1 MKSSIINCFAL
12 LFLILLSTPTL
23 SQTCNNSDASATTYN
38 DGWQNGE
45 NDGAGFGPWSLSGTS
60 NSGFFMGSSTNNGD
74 GDSNGDGDINTSN
87 RAFGLFANSSNLASA
102 SRSFNQNLGIEDT
115 FSLDMDN
122 GWIDGTNAEVGF
134 DLRNLSNEILFQF
147 YFNQGDANYTLN
159 VNGGE
164 QDTGIGFTDEGLS
177 ILFTR
182 TGVDTF
188 DLLVVKKDGGTSTT
202 LSGTFFNTTSN
213 DPAGMTLF
221 NFNAGGGSQRD
232 AYFNN
237 FEICIAGDTEAPVLT
252 NCIDIN
258 IDSCGNQTLALTPPN
273 VSDNFDSTTSLDFD
287 GSNDRVIIPDDP
299 SLSFTT
305 QMTIQAWIY
314 PEKTTYSR
322 LISNYIGSGAST
334 TGEFI
339 LDTYNGSAINGRG
352 LRFETINNNVLGIS
366 VPNVLTLNSWNHVT
380 VTFDNGNIKL
390 FVNGIVVGST
400 TIATTNLGIGG
411 KNIILG
417 EDRNDNFPENFDGRM
432 DEVRFWNIALSES
445 EIANSFNSILSGD
458 ETGLVAYYDFED
470 GIGSTIISDRTI
482 NGNDGSL
489 DNMDPNTDWSSSTAP
504 FNNVVLINDFT
515 GTSNATGVYPIGS
528 TVVTWTATD
537 VAGNS
542 SQCTQTITVTDS
554 VAPEIICSD
563 LTVSNDPG
571 LCEANVTVNSPTVS
585 DNCSI
590 NLALDFDGNN
600 DYISLPKQNL
610 LTGLT
615 YQAWIKT
622 TSNASTSNYDG
633 NSALSIIGDKTNG
646 IWNSFGISNGNLEYH
661 HFTGTW
667 QVISSSQTINDG
679 LWHNVAVTHDQST
692 GSVKLYVDGVE
703 VTNSNI
709 AYGTGGGAAA
719 VGFDTIGASFSFT
732 SDAGEFFE
740 GQIDEVGVWNRPL
753 TSSEI
758 TDNFNALID
767 SNGSG
772 LVLYYDFEDGVGAST
787 TADNSGNGNNGTLI
801 NMDPATDWVSSFP
814 NSSGITL
821 TNDITGTSDASGVY
835 PVGDTTVTWTATD
848 AAGNSTTCT
857 QIITVEDTEAP
868 IALCRDL
875 TLQLDE
881 NGSASISVENQ
892 VLANSSTD
900 FDGTQ
905 GTNNWTY
912 GKYSAFNT
920 TGFSQLPNFSGFVW
934 NNPGNILDFPQLDPN
949 GGHPQIEDLTWAVRR
964 WTSNYS
970 GEIVISGD
978 FFDRDGNCGDG
989 ANVRIFQNDTQVY
1002 EFLNIP
1008 TSSQTYSL
1016 TLNVSNGDTIDF
1028 AIDPKFDAGCDDTHF
1043 VANISTTAGINNGS
1057 SDNCGNLNYSLSQD
1071 TFTCADLGANSVTLT
1086 VTDDS
1091 GNQASCTAT
1100 VTVEDLESPE
1110 ITCPSD
1116 IISDASSASGAA
1128 VTWTEPVTSDNCP
1141 NPQVVVTSSPTTGLV
1156 NGSEFPIGTTTVT
1169 YTTTDSAGNT
1179 DACSFDVV
1187 ITGLAPSIVCPG
1199 DITTSNDSG
1208 ACGAIVNFSATET
1221 TGIPASTITYSQDPG
1236 TEFPVGMTSV
1246 TATATNAVG
1255 TSSCTFTVTVT
1266 DNEAPVLTCASDI
1279 SVSTD
1284 LDKCDATGVVLDA
1297 PFATDNCGVV
1307 SLTNDAP
1314 TEYLLGSTTVTW
1326 TATDAAGNVSTC
1338 QQTVTVNDSQVPTAL
1353 CVSDVIVELDATG
1366 NGTLT
1371 TAEVDAG
1378 SFDNCGA
1385 VSLSLSQTAFTC
1397 ADIGGG
1403 GSSGPAIT
1411 ELFLS
1416 EYIEGGGNNKCI
1428 EIYNGTGAAVDLAA
1442 GNYAII
1448 RYSNGSTNGTTINLS
1463 GTIADGDV
1471 YVVCNNS
1478 ATSAFTSQADQTS
1491 SQINYNGDDAVALT
1505 KNGSNIDIF
1514 GQIGVDPGSQW
1525 SVGGNMTANRTL
1537 VRNPEV
1543 LSGNTLNSAGF
1554 PTLGTEWT
1562 EFPQDTATNL
1572 GSHTV
1577 NTPSGGGGSSVTL
1590 TVTDASGNVS
1600 TCDVNVTV
1608 VDINGPVPDLS
1619 SLPDVNSQCEVT
1631 SLAEPTATDA
1641 CGGTVTVSS
1650 DASFPITTTGT
1661 TVVTWTYT
1669 DQYGNE
1675 TEQTQNIVI
1684 ADTEAP
1690 TAVCQDITVELDAAG
1705 NAILTPDLF
1714 DSGSSDN
1721 CDDDLTLSIDITSV
1735 DCSNLGTPAA
1745 AGDVAWINEFHYDN
1759 TGADE
1764 NEFVEVAANF
1774 DASSYQIIFYNGSN
1788 GTSYGSGSLTF
1799 SSTDSGYNFYTV
1811 NAPSGGIQNGA
1822 PDGIA
1827 LVNGSNVIEFIS
1839 YEGTFSA
1846 TNGVA
1851 AGMNSTNIGVSQ
1863 TSSTPVGS
1871 SIHRVGS
1878 GGQASDFTW
1887 TNTTANSSGS
1897 INTGQ
1902 TLVAPISGGAVVTLT
1917 VTDDAGN
1924 QSTCTANVTVLDKIA
1939 PSPDVAQLSDVTAEC
1954 EVLSLTAPS
1963 ATDNCGGS
1971 VTVTNDAN
1979 LPISTLGTTVVTWT
1993 YEDESGNTSTQ
2004 TQNLVINDIT
2014 APEAICQDITVSLD
2028 ASGLATWTAADINNG
2043 STDNCGIQSIAIDN
2057 SSFDCNDVPKL
2068 LISGVID
2075 GPLSGGVPKAVEL
2088 YVLADIADLSEF
2100 GLGSANN
2107 GGGSDGE
2114 EFTFPSVSVSAGTYI
2129 YIASEPTGFTSFFGF
2144 APDYTA
2150 GFASINGDDAI
2161 ELFRNGT
2168 VIDVFGDINTDG
2180 TGEVWDYADG
2190 WAYRNANSGPDGDI
2204 FNASNWTYSGTNAL
2218 DNETDNNTAANP
2230 FPAGGFTTSSGITF
2244 STSVILTVTDINGNT
2259 DTCTATVT
2267 VEDNID
2273 PTIACPADITVN
2285 NDPNSCGAMVTF
2297 TAPAGSDNCAGAAT
2311 TQTAGLESGSVFPIG
2326 STTNTFEVTDS
2337 FGNSVECSFTVTV
2350 IDNEA
2355 PSITCPA
2362 DITVSNDSGACDA
2375 VVSYT
2380 LVSNDNCPDATITQ
2394 TSGLASGEAF
2404 PIGTTTNTFLITDA
2418 SGNTNSC
2425 SFTVTVNDTEA
2436 PVLTCPSDIT
2446 LDNDLGHCG
2455 AQVVYNVSGSDNCP
2469 NETLTQ
2475 TAGLPS
2481 GALFPVGTTT
2491 VSYELEDASGNLVS
2505 CTFNVTVNDSEAPTI
2520 NCPSNIVAVNDAGL
2534 CSAVVDYTVTSGDNC
2549 PGATVTQTSGLA
2561 SGSAFPIGLTTNTF
2575 VITDAAG
2582 NSTSCSFDIQV
2593 NDAEAPII
2601 SCPTDITVSN
2611 DLGECSAVV
2620 DYVVNGSDNCPGS
2633 TITQTSGLASGSAF
2647 PIGITTNTFQ
2657 ITDAAGNTS
2666 TCSFNVTVND
2676 TESPEITCPGN
2687 ITLSNDPG
2695 LCGAEV
2701 AYAVT
2706 GSDNCPGTTIAQT
2719 TGLPSGSLFPIGIT
2733 INTFTITDSSGNSA
2747 TCSFEVKVDDT
2758 EAPVITCPTDIIT
2771 GNDPGSCD
2779 AIVTYTIVSS
2789 DNCPGA
2795 SIVQLEGLPSGA
2807 QFPIGD
2813 TMNKFE
2819 ITDAAGNST
2828 ICDFLVTVE
2837 DTESP
2842 IPSASLPDIIAQC
2855 EATVLPPIAPDNC
2868 KGDVTG
2874 TTSDPTTYTAQGT
2887 YVITWLY
2894 DDGSGNTTTQ
2904 TQNVII
2910 DDTTAPDTPIL
2921 NPIVGQCFAA
2931 VPTPTTIDNCAGVIS
2946 GTTTDATNYTAQGTY
2961 TVNWTFDD
2969 GNGNVITVP
2978 QTVIVDDLS
2987 NPVPDVTNLPTLT
3000 AECSLDV
3007 LSIPTATDNC
3017 LGVINATTND
3027 PLSYTA
3033 QGTYTITW
3041 TYDDG
3046 NGNAVSQ
3053 TQTVIIDDVTAPD
3066 PVVLSDVVE
3075 QCSATVTAPTTTDN
3089 CAGPITGT
3097 TSDPLVYTSQGNYL
3111 ITWNF
3116 DDGNGN
3122 SFNVTQNVIID
3133 DTEAPV
3139 PDNASLATITGQ
3151 CEVEV
3156 TTVPTATDNCKGQV
3170 QGTTTD
3176 ALVYNTQGVYTIT
3189 WSYDDGNGNVS
3200 TQTQTVIVEDTT
3212 DPVISGCP
3220 TDITLCGAQAVSWT
3234 APTASDNCEVI
3245 LTSTHEPGDL
3255 FDLGTTTVIYTATD
3269 AAGNTATCSF
3279 DVTINANPIIS
3290 IVESPLDDF
3299 CQGIGELTVV
3309 ISNESELQLPI
3320 DISWSNGSSDESI
3333 IVNDNNTYTVT
3344 VISGNGCSATASF
3357 ASTTNPQDVLSGHVM
3372 IGKRGVRL
3380 FGSRVFGNVGVT
3392 DNNRTA
3398 QVRAFSQ
3405 VYGFVRSDNIF
3416 TDWFSFVQTPIF
3428 SDSDVTLPTFYN
3440 NTTPN
3445 NCGDDITVQPNTT
3458 VTLDE
3463 EIYDNVYVRYGAT
3476 LIIDSPEVYIDR
3488 LRTESGVTIIFNQPS
3503 AVMIDKQM
3511 RIGRY
3516 NTIDRNGNGAIFYV
3530 EKDVTIDRSADI
3542 DVNIY
3547 SKRSIKVRRSSFFNR
3562 TTMRGLFIA
3571 LRNVE
3576 SSFFVDWYPGSGCG
3590 VTPIPDGPSPCNSLI
3605 TIDDDDDDDDDE
3617 FEADRVTLFPVPAR
3631 DVLNVTFESPTTTK
3645 ATCAIASMRG
3655 EVSIQSAWD
3664 VEKGHN
3670 EEKVDVTRL
3679 SDGIYSIIISL
3690 NGETISKQFVV
3701 KRDN

>member
-1 MKSSIINCFAL
+1 MKKSYFFLTSLVCLFIFNFSSFAQNSGINSTFVVVDNQFYDLQANTSNPDNFQLNQSIGSYDCNDNLIFNGGENNVFKCSGDDITANAIFYRVFKNGDTPGSFNQVNLGFASGFNNGCGGADQKWDNL
-12 LFLILLSTPTL
+12 SANIDLLSGLTDSGTYTIEVF
-23 SQTCNNSDASATTYN
+23 STATYTADGGGTHFASNNGANYSASFDYTAESTWYADN
-38 DGWQNGE
+38 DG
-45 NDGAGFGPWSLSGTS
+45 DGFGDVFDQLQDCVQPSGYFSNDEDCDDSNASINPNAADPCDGIDNNCDSFIDNQQESVDFANIQFPFSETICQSESLTVFGQVFEAGLTDS
-60 NSGFFMGSSTNNGD
+60 NSGVAPGIVVEFGTNGTDSDPSTWPASSWSPAIPNLGYDFSQNNDEYQATFTPSSTGTIYYSFRYALNGCDFVYGATNNGFWNGTGNNNGVLTIDPQPTWYADND
-74 GDSNGDGDINTSN
+74 GDGFGDVFDQLQSCVQPSGYVSNDSDCDDTDASINPSAPDPCDGVDNNCDSFIDNQQEFVDFANIQFPASGAICEDQSLTVFGQVFEPGLTDVTSGQAPGITVDFGLNTSNTDPASWPESSWSSASFNIEAGNNDEYQFTVSGQSPGTYYYAFRYAINGCPFQYGATNNGFWNGSTNTNGELIVNAIQAWYADSDGDGFGDINN
-87 RAFGLFANSSNLASA
+87 K
-102 SRSFNQNLGIEDT
+102 
-115 FSLDMDN
+115 
-122 GWIDGTNAEVGF
+122 ID
-134 DLRNLSNEILFQF
+134 DCDQP
-147 YFNQGDANYTLN
+147 
-159 VNGGE
+159 
-164 QDTGIGFTDEGLS
+164 
-177 ILFTR
+177 
-182 TGVDTF
+182 
-188 DLLVVKKDGGTSTT
+188 
-202 LSGTFFNTTSN
+202 SG
-213 DPAGMTLF
+213 
-221 NFNAGGGSQRD
+221 
-232 AYFNN
+232 Y
-237 FEICIAGDTEAPVLT
+237 
-252 NCIDIN
+252 
-258 IDSCGNQTLALTPPN
+258 
-273 VSDNFDSTTSLDFD
+273 
-287 GSNDRVIIPDDP
+287 
-299 SLSFTT
+299 
-305 QMTIQAWIY
+305 
-314 PEKTTYSR
+314 
-322 LISNYIGSGAST
+322 
-334 TGEFI
+334 
-339 LDTYNGSAINGRG
+339 
-352 LRFETINNNVLGIS
+352 
-366 VPNVLTLNSWNHVT
+366 
-380 VTFDNGNIKL
+380 
-390 FVNGIVVGST
+390 
-400 TIATTNLGIGG
+400 
-411 KNIILG
+411 
-417 EDRNDNFPENFDGRM
+417 
-432 DEVRFWNIALSES
+432 
-445 EIANSFNSILSGD
+445 
-458 ETGLVAYYDFED
+458 
-470 GIGSTIISDRTI
+470 
-482 NGNDGSL
+482 
-489 DNMDPNTDWSSSTAP
+489 
-504 FNNVVLINDFT
+504 
-515 GTSNATGVYPIGS
+515 
-528 TVVTWTATD
+528 
-537 VAGNS
+537 
-542 SQCTQTITVTDS
+542 
-554 VAPEIICSD
+554 
-563 LTVSNDPG
+563 VSND
-571 LCEANVTVNSPTVS
+571 
-585 DNCSI
+585 
-590 NLALDFDGNN
+590 
-600 DYISLPKQNL
+600 
-610 LTGLT
+610 
-615 YQAWIKT
+615 
-622 TSNASTSNYDG
+622 
-633 NSALSIIGDKTNG
+633 
-646 IWNSFGISNGNLEYH
+646 
-661 HFTGTW
+661 
-667 QVISSSQTINDG
+667 
-679 LWHNVAVTHDQST
+679 
-692 GSVKLYVDGVE
+692 
-703 VTNSNI
+703 
-709 AYGTGGGAAA
+709 
-719 VGFDTIGASFSFT
+719 
-732 SDAGEFFE
+732 
-740 GQIDEVGVWNRPL
+740 
-753 TSSEI
+753 
-758 TDNFNALID
+758 TD
-767 SNGSG
+767 
-772 LVLYYDFEDGVGAST
+772 
-787 TADNSGNGNNGTLI
+787 
-801 NMDPATDWVSSFP
+801 
-814 NSSGITL
+814 
-821 TNDITGTSDASGVY
+821 
-835 PVGDTTVTWTATD
+835 
-848 AAGNSTTCT
+848 
-857 QIITVEDTEAP
+857 
-868 IALCRDL
+868 
-875 TLQLDE
+875 
-881 NGSASISVENQ
+881 
-892 VLANSSTD
+892 
-900 FDGTQ
+900 
-905 GTNNWTY
+905 
-912 GKYSAFNT
+912 
-920 TGFSQLPNFSGFVW
+920 
-934 NNPGNILDFPQLDPN
+934 
-949 GGHPQIEDLTWAVRR
+949 
-964 WTSNYS
+964 
-970 GEIVISGD
+970 
-978 FFDRDGNCGDG
+978 
-989 ANVRIFQNDTQVY
+989 
-1002 EFLNIP
+1002 
-1008 TSSQTYSL
+1008 
-1016 TLNVSNGDTIDF
+1016 
-1028 AIDPKFDAGCDDTHF
+1028 CDDTN
-1043 VANISTTAGINNGS
+1043 ASINPSAAEICDGI
-1057 SDNCGNLNYSLSQD
+1057 DNDCD
-1071 TFTCADLGANSVTLT
+1071 
-1086 VTDDS
+1086 
-1091 GNQASCTAT
+1091 
-1100 VTVEDLESPE
+1100 
-1110 ITCPSD
+1110 
-1116 IISDASSASGAA
+1116 
-1128 VTWTEPVTSDNCP
+1128 
-1141 NPQVVVTSSPTTGLV
+1141 GLV
-1156 NGSEFPIGTTTVT
+1156 
-1169 YTTTDSAGNT
+1169 DS
-1179 DACSFDVV
+1179 DDPDFSD
-1187 ITGLAPSIVCPG
+1187 S
-1199 DITTSNDSG
+1199 TS
-1208 ACGAIVNFSATET
+1208 
-1221 TGIPASTITYSQDPG
+1221 
-1236 TEFPVGMTSV
+1236 
-1246 TATATNAVG
+1246 
-1255 TSSCTFTVTVT
+1255 
-1266 DNEAPVLTCASDI
+1266 
-1279 SVSTD
+1279 
-1284 LDKCDATGVVLDA
+1284 
-1297 PFATDNCGVV
+1297 
-1307 SLTNDAP
+1307 
-1314 TEYLLGSTTVTW
+1314 
-1326 TATDAAGNVSTC
+1326 
-1338 QQTVTVNDSQVPTAL
+1338 PTAL
-1353 CVSDVIVELDATG
+1353 CVSDVTVELDATG

-1378 SFDNCGA
+1378 STDDCGP
-1385 VSLSLSQTAFTC
+1385 VTLTLSQTAFTC

-1411 ELFLS
+1411 ELFIS

-1428 EIYNGTGAAVDLAA
+1428 EIYNGTGATVDLAA

-1448 RYSNGSTNGTTINLS
+1448 RYSNGSTSGTTINLT

-1478 ATSAFTSQADQTS
+1478 ATSTFTSQSDQTS
-1491 SQINYNGDDAVALT
+1491 SQINFNGDDAVALT

-1514 GQIGVDPGSQW
+1514 GEIGDDPGSQW

-1543 LSGNTLNSAGF
+1543 LSSNTLNSAGF

-1562 EFPQDTATNL
+1562 EFPQDTASNL

-1577 NTPSGGGGSSVTL
+1577 NTPSGGSGSTVTL
-1590 TVTDASGNVS
+1590 TVTDASGNVA

-1608 VDINGPVPDLS
+1608 VDLNGPVPDLGT
-1619 SLPDVNSQCEVT
+1619 LPDVNAQCEVL
-1631 SLAEPTATDA
+1631 SLVEPTATDA
-1641 CGGTVTVSS
+1641 CGGTVTVSN
-1650 DASFPITTTGT
+1650 DASLPITSTGT

-1675 TEQTQNIVI
+1675 TSQAQNIVI

-1690 TAVCQDITVELDAAG
+1690 TAVCQDITVELDASG

-1714 DSGSSDN
+1714 DGGSSDN
-1721 CDDDLTLSIDITSV
+1721 CDNDLSLSIDLTSV

-1759 TGADE
+1759 SGADV

-1788 GTSYGSGSLTF
+1788 GTSYGSGSLVL
-1799 SSTDSGYNFYTV
+1799 SSTDSGYNFYSV
-1811 NAPSGGIQNGA
+1811 NAPSGGIQNGG

-1839 YEGTFSA
+1839 YEGSFTA
-1846 TNGVA
+1846 TNGPANGLTSV
-1851 AGMNSTNIGVSQ
+1851 NVGVSQ
-1863 TSSTPVGS
+1863 TSSTPIGS
-1871 SIHRVGS
+1871 SIHRIGS

-1887 TNTTANSSGS
+1887 ANTTANTAGS

-1902 TLVAPISGGAVVTLT
+1902 TLIAPITGGAVVTLT

-1924 QSTCTANVTVLDKIA
+1924 QSSCTANVTVLDTLA
-1939 PSPDVAQLSDVTAEC
+1939 PSPDVVQLSDITAEC
-1954 EVLSLTAPS
+1954 EVVSLTAPS
-1963 ATDNCGGS
+1963 ATDNCGGMVS
-1971 VTVTNDAN
+1971 VTNDAS
-1979 LPISTLGTTVVTWT
+1979 LPISTQGTTVITWT
-1993 YEDESGNTSTQ
+1993 YEDESGNTSFQ
-2004 TQNLVINDIT
+2004 TQNIIINDTI

-2028 ASGLATWTAADINNG
+2028 ANGLATWTAADINNG

-2057 SSFDCNDVPKL
+2057 STFDCNDVPKL

-2088 YVLADIADLSEF
+2088 YVLADIDDLSEF
-2100 GLGSANN
+2100 GLGFANN
-2107 GGGSDGE
+2107 GGGTDGE
-2114 EFTFPSVSVSAGTYI
+2114 EFTFPSTSVAAGTYI
-2129 YIASEPTGFTSFFGF
+2129 YIASEASGFTSFFGF
-2144 APDYTA
+2144 APDYTS
-2150 GFASINGDDAI
+2150 GNASINGDDAI
-2161 ELFRNGT
+2161 ELFKSGT
-2168 VIDVFGDINTDG
+2168 VIDVFGEINTDG
-2180 TGEVWDYADG
+2180 TGEVWEYTDG
-2190 WAYRNANSGPDGDI
+2190 WAYRNANTGPDGDV

-2218 DNETDNNTAANP
+2218 DGETDNNTATNP
-2230 FPAGGFTTSSGITF
+2230 FPAGGFTTGSGISF

-2285 NDPNSCGAMVTF
+2285 NDPNSCGAVVTF
-2297 TAPAGSDNCAGAAT
+2297 TAPVGSDNCAGAAT

-2326 STTNTFEVTDS
+2326 TTINSFEVTDS

-2375 VVSYT
+2375 IVSYV

-2404 PIGTTTNTFLITDA
+2404 PIGTTTNTFEIIDA
-2418 SGNTNSC
+2418 SGNSNSC

-2446 LDNDLGHCG
+2446 IDNDLGQCG

-2475 TAGLPS
+2475 TSGLPS
-2481 GALFPVGTTT
+2481 GSFFPVGTTT

-2505 CTFNVTVNDSEAPTI
+2505 CSFDVTVNDSEAPTI

-2534 CSAVVDYTVTSGDNC
+2534 CSAVVNYTITSGDNC
-2549 PGATVTQTSGLA
+2549 PGVSVTQTTGLA
-2561 SGSAFPIGLTTNTF
+2561 SGSAFPIGITTNTF

-2582 NSTSCSFDIQV
+2582 NTTSCSFDVQV

-2601 SCPTDITVSN
+2601 SCPTDITASN
-2611 DLGECSAVV
+2611 DLGACSAIIN
-2620 DYVVNGSDNCPGS
+2620 YAVNGSDNCPGT

-2666 TCSFNVTVND
+2666 TCSFNVIVND
-2676 TESPEITCPGN
+2676 TESPEINCPGN
-2687 ITLSNDPG
+2687 INVSNDPG

-2701 AYAVT
+2701 TFAVT
-2706 GSDNCPGTTIAQT
+2706 GSDNCSGTSITQT
-2719 TGLPSGSLFPIGIT
+2719 SGLPSGSLFPIGIT
-2733 INTFTITDSSGNSA
+2733 VNTFTITDASGNSA

-2758 EAPVITCPTDIIT
+2758 EIPVITCPADIIT

-2795 SIVQLEGLPSGA
+2795 TIVQIEGLPSGA

-2819 ITDAAGNST
+2819 ITDAAGNTT
-2828 ICDFLVTVE
+2828 ICNFLVTVE

-2842 IPSASLPDIIAQC
+2842 VPSASLPDIVAQC

-2874 TTSDPTTYTAQGT
+2874 TTTDPTTYTAQGT

-2894 DDGSGNTTTQ
+2894 DDGSGNTSTQ

-2910 DDTTAPDTPIL
+2910 DDTTAPETPIL

-2931 VPTPTTIDNCAGVIS
+2931 VPIPTTVDNCAGVIS

-2978 QTVIVDDLS
+2978 QTVIVDDVS
-2987 NPVPDVTNLPTLT
+2987 NPVPDVANLPTLT

-3007 LSIPTATDNC
+3007 ISIPTATDNC

-3027 PLSYTA
+3027 PLTYSA

-3053 TQTVIIDDVTAPD
+3053 TQTVIIDDITAPD
-3066 PVVLSDVVE
+3066 AVVLNDVIE
-3075 QCSATVTAPTTTDN
+3075 QCSATVTAPTTNDN
-3089 CAGPITGT
+3089 CAGVITGT

-3122 SFNVTQNVIID
+3122 SFNVTQNVIVN

-3139 PDNASLATITGQ
+3139 PDSTNLATITGQ
-3151 CEVEV
+3151 CQAEV
-3156 TTVPTATDNCKGQV
+3156 TTVPTATDNCKGQI

-3176 ALVYNTQGVYTIT
+3176 ALTYNTQGVYTIT

-3200 TQTQTVIVEDTT
+3200 TQTQTVIVEDTV

-3220 TDITLCGAQAVSWT
+3220 SDITLCGAQAVSWT
-3234 APTASDNCEVI
+3234 APTASDNCEVT

-3255 FDLGTTTVIYTATD
+3255 FDLGTTTVVYTATD

-3299 CQGIGELTVV
+3299 CQGIGELTVI

-3320 DISWSNGSSDESI
+3320 NISWSNGSNDESI

-3344 VISGNGCSATASF
+3344 VSSGNGCSATASF
-3357 ASTTNPQDVLSGHVM
+3357 ASSTNPQDVLSGHVM

-3416 TDWFSFVQTPIF
+3416 ADWFSFVQTPIY

-3445 NCGDDITVQPNTT
+3445 NCGDDITVQPYTT

-3476 LIIDSPEVYIDR
+3476 LIIDSPEVYINR
-3488 LRTESGVTIIFNQPS
+3488 LTTESGVTIIFNQPS
-3503 AVMIDKQM
+3503 AVMVDKQM

-3631 DVLNVTFESPTTTK
+3631 DILNVTFESPTTTK
-3645 ATCAIASMRG
+3645 ASYAIASMRG

-3679 SDGIYSIIISL
+3679 SDGLYSIIINL

-3701 KRDN
+3701 KRGK